1 LRWLPAIAT
10 YRATAL
16 PPHAYLLLAGM
27 VFTIEP
33 AFSVPEEQINIR
45 FEDLIVV
52 TETQADMLS
61 DFLPMDVESIEKLMR
76 EPGLLQRC
84 PRSEMM
90 K

>member
-1 LRWLPAIAT
+1 
-10 YRATAL
+10 
-16 PPHAYLLLAGM
+16 M

-61 DFLPMDVESIEKLMR
+61 DFLPMDVDSIEKLMR
-76 EPGLLQRC
+76 GPGLLQHS